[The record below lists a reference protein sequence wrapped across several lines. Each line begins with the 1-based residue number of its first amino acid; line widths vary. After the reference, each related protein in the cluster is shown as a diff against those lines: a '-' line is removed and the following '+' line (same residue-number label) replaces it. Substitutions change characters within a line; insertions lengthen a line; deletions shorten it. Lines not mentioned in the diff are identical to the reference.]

1 MSSDY
6 LISLDNVADLE
17 AAKKGGGKFLGL
29 YKAQKLLKECINSEI
44 DVAIPKTF
52 VLTTDAFKKVDMDGA
67 KADVPEDLVHLA
79 MQALVKSGGKV
90 AVRSSADIEDEG
102 GKTHSG
108 EFKSFLNI
116 KNQSQMREAL
126 QKIYTSA
133 NNVDNAQMAV
143 MIQEMVEK
151 PLLAGVAYSRDLNGD
166 DKVVINYVE
175 NKTAERM
182 IIGREEGQIL
192 KLDKNIYTDKG
203 LEVLVPE
210 NFSKSNEA
218 DAFKILKE
226 NGDSNDFEAYFP
238 TYALMQ
244 VAALNNKLVKE
255 FGYSIDMEFAVGKN
269 AKNEPKLYL
278 LQQRPYIAAD
288 NFKIKFLPNGDK
300 YGYNQDDG
308 KVIEGEAL
316 LWDELFV
323 DKKQDPRYI
332 ADEVM
337 KDKIVIMNYRKSRED
352 FETDW
357 EFVLYRRN
365 SYSGALRAMWNEK
378 HIKAKAL
385 IDRFGM
391 TRQLMHGHWG
401 NQLQEKGMPFY
412 MRNSE
417 SADYV
422 EGQGF
427 EDLKSGDRIRVN
439 LADCSYQILSRKNE
453 LKHAPLKPV
462 VSKFPDISEL
472 KYRGK

>member
-1 MSSDY
+1 MLSDC
-6 LISLDNVADLE
+6 LISLKDVEDFE

-29 YKAQKLLKECINSEI
+29 FKAQKLLKENMNSEI
-44 DVAIPKTF
+44 DVVIPKTF
-52 VLTTDAFKKVDMDGA
+52 VLTTDAYKKVDMDDAGA
-67 KADVPEDLVHLA
+67 VVPEELVHLA
-79 MQALVKSGGKV
+79 MQALVKCGGNA
-90 AVRSSADIEDEG
+90 AVRSSADVEDEG
-102 GKTHSG
+102 GNTHSG

-126 QKIYTSA
+126 QKIYTSTK
-133 NNVDNAQMAV
+133 NVENAQMAV
-143 MIQEMVEK
+143 MIQEMIEK

-166 DKVVINYVE
+166 EKVVINYVE
-175 NKTAERM
+175 HKTAEKM
-182 IIGREEGQIL
+182 IIGREEGKVL
-192 KLDKNIYTDKG
+192 KLGKQVYTDEG
-203 LEVLVPE
+203 LEILVPE

-226 NGDSNDFEAYFP
+226 NGDSNDFEAYFS
-238 TYALMQ
+238 TYALTQ
-244 VAALNNKLVKE
+244 VVALNNKLVKE
-255 FGYSIDMEFAVGKN
+255 FGHSIDMEFAVGKN
-269 AKNEPKLYL
+269 AKNEPRLFL

-323 DKKQDPRYI
+323 DKKQDPRYV
-332 ADEVM
+332 ADDLM
-337 KDKIVIMNYRKSRED
+337 KDKIVIMNYRNSRED
-352 FETDW
+352 FETDR
-357 EFVLYRRN
+357 EFVLYQRH
-365 SYSGALRAMWNEK
+365 SYSRALRAMWNEK

-427 EDLKSGDRIRVN
+427 EDVKSGDRIRVN
-439 LADCSYQILSRKNE
+439 LADCSYHILERSNA
-453 LKHAPLKPV
+453 LKYAPLKPV
-462 VSKFPDISEL
+462 VSKLPDISEL